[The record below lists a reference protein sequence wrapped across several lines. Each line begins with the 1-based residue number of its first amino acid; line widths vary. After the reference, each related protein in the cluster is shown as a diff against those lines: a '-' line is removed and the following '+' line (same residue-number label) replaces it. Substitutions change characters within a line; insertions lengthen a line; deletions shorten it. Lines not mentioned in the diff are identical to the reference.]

1 MSVRS
6 WGRVRDCMRKEVTEV
21 DGTLDVLSALKIMKE
36 VGATSLIVRRRDESD
51 EYGLLLFSDIAK
63 KVIARDRAPER
74 VNVYEVMAK
83 PVLSVR
89 PDMEIRYC
97 ARLFENFNISHAR
110 LWRMTRLSGSSVF
123 IFLCCMASCRISS
136 RQNVY
141 LGGFEC
147 CDALINGNY
156 LLPGRIAAI
165 GSCS

>member
-36 VGATSLIVRRRDESD
+36 VGATSLIVRRRDEND

-97 ARLFENFNISHAR
+97 ARLFENFNISHAPVVEDDKIVGIV
-110 LWRMTRLSGSSVF
+110 SF
-123 IFLCCMASCRISS
+123 
-136 RQNVY
+136 
-141 LGGFEC
+141 
-147 CDALINGNY
+147 Y
-156 LLPGRIAAI
+156 LLVLHGVLPDLK
-165 GSCS
+165 